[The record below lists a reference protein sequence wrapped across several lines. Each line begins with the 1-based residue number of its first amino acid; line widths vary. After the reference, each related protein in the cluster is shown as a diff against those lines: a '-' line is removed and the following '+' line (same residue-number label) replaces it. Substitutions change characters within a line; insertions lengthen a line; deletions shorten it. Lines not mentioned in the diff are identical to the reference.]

1 MLLHGSCAALGDD
14 AVLLLGPPGSGKSDL
29 LLKLIDRGFTLV
41 ADDQVQVA
49 GRRVSAPDTL
59 AGMIELRGVGLF
71 GAPAVRE
78 ATLKLVV
85 QLSGTEERL
94 PTPRTNGI
102 LDTPEIS
109 INPHSCSAPIR
120 IHWAM
125 DALGG
130 RRIQYCGSF
139 VE

>member
-29 LLKLIDRGFTLV
+29 LLKLIDRGFNLV

-49 GRRVSAPDTL
+49 GDQVSAPDTL
-59 AGMIELRGVGLF
+59 AGMIELRGIGLF
-71 GAPAVRE
+71 GVPAVRQ

-85 QLSGTEERL
+85 QLCGIEERL
-94 PTPRTNGI
+94 PKPRTNDI
-102 LDTPEIS
+102 LNAPEIT

-120 IHWAM
+120 IHWAL

-130 RRIQYCGSF
+130 RRMQYCGSF